1 MSRARPRW
9 LAVAVLAALS
19 AGCGA
24 VAQAASSPARD
35 AVALGAA
42 RSAARSAAANQ
53 EAAQTDAASLLAKL
67 NLPAGA
73 TRQAG
78 EPAGDGGTL
87 GQPGSGTPVTPNVV
101 DDAAWWVV
109 PGTTQQLVQYVDEHP
124 PAGGQPSLSGQSS
137 GGGGPTV
144 TDTGF
149 AWPGVSGQL
158 SLRSLVVAVVQL
170 QNGSTAVRADSQ
182 VVWITPRLRSE
193 RIPPGARRVIVT
205 TTKSGKLVEG
215 PFTVTA
221 RAKVAK
227 IVSLLNA
234 LPAFQPGTYS
244 CPADFGWQIR
254 VVFYRAAA
262 TSSTAPLAVALIDPG
277 GCGAVQL
284 RLAGKRQHPL
294 AGGYALTKQLSGVLR
309 VKLDSGVP

>member
-1 MSRARPRW
+1 MSHAGPRW
-9 LAVAVLAALS
+9 LAVAVLVALS

-24 VAQAASSPARD
+24 VAQAASSPAPR
-35 AVALGAA
+35 AVVGGAA
-42 RSAARSAAANQ
+42 RSPAANQ

-67 NLPAGA
+67 SLPAGA

-87 GQPGSGTPVTPNVV
+87 GQPGSGPPVTPNVV
-101 DDAAWWVV
+101 DDAAWWIV
-109 PGTTQQLVQYVDEHP
+109 PGTTQQVVQYVDDHP

-137 GGGGPTV
+137 GGGRPTV

-149 AWPGVSGQL
+149 AWPAVPGQL

-170 QNGSTAVRADSQ
+170 QNGSTAVRADGE

-193 RIPPGARRVIVT
+193 RIPAGARRVIVT
-205 TTKSGKLVEG
+205 TTKSGKLVQG

-227 IVSLLNA
+227 IVRLLNA

-254 VVFYRAAA
+254 VAFYRAGAA
-262 TSSTAPLAVALIDPG
+262 SSAAPLALALVDPG
-277 GCGAVQL
+277 GCGAVEL
-284 RLAGKRQHPL
+284 RLAGKRQPPL
-294 AGGYALTKQLSGVLR
+294 AGGYTATKRLSGLLH
-309 VKLDSGVP
+309 VKLDTGAP